1 MKPLLLWTLGAVLLS
16 PALRAQPL
24 SPPLESPPAAPLG
37 SGPGFHSPQSPIAP
51 LKERDDLVSWKLLAS
66 VKTKTERN
74 RVKPQFPARVRAL
87 NQRTVKI
94 QGFMMPLE
102 PGDKQKHFLLSA
114 VPTSCAFCVPAGPEG
129 LVEVKTRTP
138 VRYSIDPV
146 VVEGQLAV
154 LDNDPYG
161 VFYRIVDAV
170 QSK

>member
-1 MKPLLLWTLGAVLLS
+1 MKWKLPWAALAALPL
-16 PALRAQPL
+16 ALQAQPL
-24 SPPLESPPAAPLG
+24 SPPLDSPPAPPLG
-37 SGPGFHSPQSPIAP
+37 SGPGFHSPQSPIPP
-51 LKERDDLVSWKLLAS
+51 LKERGDVVSWKLLGS

-74 RVKPQFPARVRAL
+74 RIKPLFPDAVRAL
-87 NQRTVKI
+87 DKRTVKV

-154 LDNDPYG
+154 LENDPYG
-161 VFYRIVDAV
+161 IFYRIVDGTP
-170 QSK
+170 SK